1 MQSMTKLQK
10 AVPNGAQRKFAAQKS
25 FLQSQIPP
33 KYKAKREK
41 STRIP
46 PK

>member
-1 MQSMTKLQK
+1 M
-10 AVPNGAQRKFAAQKS
+10 
-25 FLQSQIPP
+25 QSQIPP
-33 KYKAKREK
+33 KYKAKHEK